1 VPILA
6 HRTVTGLSPHRR
18 DARSYREDM
27 LNEHEAHRQHVL
39 TLIENAQRAGRSEPE
54 IVAIVE
60 RFFNTE
66 KVKPHKPSLLA
77 RLRKAA

>member
-1 VPILA
+1 
-6 HRTVTGLSPHRR
+6 
-18 DARSYREDM
+18 M

-39 TLIENAQRAGRSEPE
+39 AIIENAQRAGRSETE
-54 IVAIVE
+54 IVEIVE

-66 KVKPHKPSLLA
+66 GFEQRKPGLLA

>member
-1 VPILA
+1 
-6 HRTVTGLSPHRR
+6 
-18 DARSYREDM
+18 M

-60 RFFNTE
+60 RFFNTSQVGPDPRCTVDE
-66 KVKPHKPSLLA
+66 CQAVPSSRRSGAWGWLL
-77 RLRKAA
+77 RRAA